1 MTHRGRHHV
10 PTGRRDYPIAASCRV
25 GMAIA
30 AVLGLAAGTGALV
43 SINGQ
48 LPPNASR
55 DVTVVGSTAG
65 GPATQ
70 GGAYLSTVTQSGRL
84 VAIADTSVTV
94 AGDDGITTTYTVTPE
109 TTAVPAYGFAIRSLA
124 EQFAPNEAVIVVA
137 TVDGGVATA
146 TSVIDQ
152 GMPYPARSPMPLML
166 V

>member
-1 MTHRGRHHV
+1 MTYRRRHHL
-10 PTGRRDYPIAASCRV
+10 PTGMRHHPVAASCRA
-25 GMAIA
+25 GMTVA
-30 AVLGLAAGTGALV
+30 AVLGLAAGTVALV

-55 DVTVVGSTAG
+55 DVIVGSSAG
-65 GPATQ
+65 GPATE
-70 GGAYLSTVTQSGRL
+70 GGANLSTVTQSGRL

-94 AGDDGITTTYTVTPE
+94 TGDDGITTTYTVTPE

-124 EQFAPNEAVIVVA
+124 EQFAVNEAVIVVA
-137 TVDGGVATA
+137 TVEGGVATA